1 VRAAIDLFRREP
13 RARWFFGAL
22 AQSALGN
29 GAGYVA
35 LLLIAYDRWHSPW
48 AITLVLMA
56 DLLPAMLFGPVFG
69 AAADRWSRKA
79 CMVIADLLRFG
90 AFVGIAFVD
99 GIELTLLLALVAG
112 CGTGLYTPAALA
124 SLPGLVRP
132 ERLPAATSV
141 YGAIADLGFTV
152 GPAVAAVVLLFGS
165 AEQLTLLNGVTFGI
179 SALVLARLAFGHAP
193 AAVEGPHQSLFAE
206 ARDGLAATA
215 GMPGIRALLGVSA
228 GALFFAGLFNV
239 AELPFADDILDSGEV
254 GYSVLATVFGAGFI
268 AGSLTG
274 TARAAPVT
282 LKHRFGIGLL
292 VLGAGF
298 VAAGLAPGFAVALAA
313 FILGGF
319 GNGMVIVYERQ
330 LIQAAVPDRLAGR
343 IFGMKDALSAW
354 GFGLA
359 FVSAG
364 ALITLIGVRE
374 LLVVAGIGALL
385 SWLVTRRMLADSFN
399 EREPVL
405 VDSSGSGASGADG
418 VGNAGA
424 GKQRP
429 DLVGGAGDSRGAG
442 LDQGTEGLDDGGIEL
457 RPGARP

>member
-1 VRAAIDLFRREP
+1 MLRGEP

-56 DLLPAMLFGPVFG
+56 DLLPAMLLGPVFG

-79 CMVIADLLRFG
+79 CMIIADLLRFG

-124 SLPGLVRP
+124 SLPGLVRR

-152 GPAVAAVVLLFGS
+152 GPALAAVVLLFGD
-165 AEQLTLLNGVTFGI
+165 AEQLTLVNGITFGI
-179 SALVLARLAFGHAP
+179 SAIVLARLAFGEAPP
-193 AAVEGPHQSLFAE
+193 AAEDTPRSLLAE
-206 ARDGLAATA
+206 ARDGLVATA

-239 AELPFADDILDSGEV
+239 AELPFAEDILDSGEV
-254 GYSVLATVFGAGFI
+254 GYSVLATAFGAGFI

-274 TARAAPVT
+274 SGGASPAV
-282 LKHRFGIGLL
+282 LKQRFGLGLL

-298 VAAGLAPGFAVALAA
+298 VATGFAPGFAVALAA
-313 FILGGF
+313 FALGGF

-330 LIQAAVPDRLAGR
+330 LIQATVPDRLAGR

-359 FVSAG
+359 FVAAG
-364 ALITLIGVRE
+364 GLITLIGVRE
-374 LLVVAGIGALL
+374 LLIAAGVGALL
-385 SWLVTRRMLADSFN
+385 SWVVARRMLANAFN

-405 VDSSGSGASGADG
+405 AGAQVSGASTDA
-418 VGNAGA
+418 VGHGGA
-424 GKQRP
+424 GQQGP
-429 DLVGGAGDSRGAG
+429 DLVGGTSRDGSAC
-442 LDQGTEGLDDGGIEL
+442 LDDRAEGVDDGGVEL
-457 RPGARP
+457 RPGPGS

>member
-56 DLLPAMLFGPVFG
+56 DLLPAMVFGPVFG

-79 CMVIADLLRFG
+79 CIVIADLLRFV

-99 GIELTLLLALVAG
+99 SIELTLALALVAG

-124 SLPGLVRP
+124 ALPGLVRP

-152 GPAVAAVVLLFGS
+152 GPAIAAIVLLFGD
-165 AEQLTLLNGVTFGI
+165 AEQLALVNGVTFGV
-179 SALVLARLAFGHAP
+179 SALVLARLAFGAAP
-193 AAVEGPHQSLFAE
+193 AAEGPQRSLFAE
-206 ARDGLAATA
+206 TRDGFAATA

-228 GALFFAGLFNV
+228 GALFFVGLFNV
-239 AELPFADDILDSGEV
+239 AELPFAEDVLDSGEV

-268 AGSLTG
+268 GGSLTA
-274 TARAAPVT
+274 TAGGAPAV
-282 LKHRFGIGLL
+282 LKERFGIGLL
-292 VLGAGF
+292 VIGAGF
-298 VAAGLAPGFAVALAA
+298 VAAGLAPGFAVALLA
-313 FILGGF
+313 FALGGF

-330 LIQAAVPDRLAGR
+330 MIQATVPDRLAGR
-343 IFGMKDALSAW
+343 VFGMKDALSAW
-354 GFGLA
+354 GFGVA
-359 FVSAG
+359 FVAAG
-364 ALITLIGVRE
+364 GLITLIGVRE
-374 LLVVAGIGALL
+374 LLVAAGIGAFL
-385 SWLVTRRMLADSFN
+385 SWLVARRMLANAFN
-399 EREPVL
+399 DREPVPL
-405 VDSSGSGASGADG
+405 GAGSGAGAEA
-418 VGNAGA
+418 VGGDV
-424 GKQRP
+424 GPGQQRS
-429 DLVGGAGDSRGAG
+429 DLVGGAGNSGRAG
-442 LDQGTEGLDDGGIEL
+442 LDQRTEGLDDGGIEL
-457 RPGARP
+457 RPGAGS

>member
-79 CMVIADLLRFG
+79 CVVIADLLRFG

-152 GPAVAAVVLLFGS
+152 GPAVAALVLLFGT

-179 SALVLARLAFGHAP
+179 SALVLARLAFGEAP
-193 AAVEGPHQSLFAE
+193 RGAEEIQRSLFAE

-239 AELPFADDILDSGEV
+239 AELPFAEDILDSGEV
-254 GYSVLATVFGAGFI
+254 GYSVLATAFGAGFI

-274 TARAAPVT
+274 SGGAPPAV
-282 LKHRFGIGLL
+282 LKQRFGIGLL

-298 VAAGLAPGFAVALAA
+298 VVAGVAPGFAVALLA
-313 FILGGF
+313 FALGGF

-330 LIQAAVPDRLAGR
+330 LIQATVPDRLAGR

-354 GFGLA
+354 GFGVA
-359 FVSAG
+359 FVCAG
-364 ALITLIGVRE
+364 GLITLIGVRE
-374 LLVVAGIGALL
+374 LLIVAGLGGMA
-385 SWLVTRRMLADSFN
+385 SWLVARHALAGAFN
-399 EREPVL
+399 VREPELAGAQV
-405 VDSSGSGASGADG
+405 SGASADA
-418 VGNAGA
+418 VGHGGA
-424 GKQRP
+424 GEQRA
-429 DLVGGAGDSRGAG
+429 DFVGGAGSGRRAG
-442 LDQGTEGLDDGGIEL
+442 LDDPGESSDDGGVEL
-457 RPGARP
+457 RPRTRP

>member
-1 VRAAIDLFRREP
+1 VRRTIDLFRGEP

-56 DLLPAMLFGPVFG
+56 DLLPAMIFGPVFG

-79 CMVIADLLRFG
+79 CIVIADLLRFG

-99 GIELTLLLALVAG
+99 SIELTLLLALVAG

-152 GPAVAAVVLLFGS
+152 GPAIAAIVLLFGD
-165 AEQLTLLNGVTFGI
+165 AEQLALLNGITFGI
-179 SALVLARLAFGHAP
+179 SAVVLARLAFGEVP
-193 AAVEGPHQSLFAE
+193 LVEGPHRSLFAE
-206 ARDGLAATA
+206 AREGLAATA

-239 AELPFADDILDSGEV
+239 AELPFAEDTLDSGEV
-254 GYSVLATVFGAGFI
+254 GYSVLATAFGAGFI
-268 AGSLTG
+268 AGSLSASAG
-274 TARAAPVT
+274 AAPAA
-282 LKHRFGIGLL
+282 LKERFGIGLL

-298 VAAGLAPGFAVALAA
+298 VATGLAPGFAVAAGA
-313 FILGGF
+313 FVLGGV

-330 LIQAAVPDRLAGR
+330 LIQATVPDRLAGR
-343 IFGMKDALSAW
+343 IFGMRDALSAW

-359 FVSAG
+359 FVCAG
-364 ALITLIGVRE
+364 GLITLIGVRE
-374 LLVVAGIGALL
+374 LLVVAGVGALL
-385 SWLVTRRMLADSFN
+385 SWLVARRLLAGAFN
-399 EREPVL
+399 EREPVPAAAL
-405 VDSSGSGASGADG
+405 GSGSGADALGD
-418 VGNAGA
+418 AGA
-424 GKQRP
+424 GQQRP
-429 DLVGGAGDSRGAG
+429 DLVGGARDGRGAG
-442 LDQGTEGLDDGGIEL
+442 LDQRAEGIDDGGIEL
-457 RPGARP
+457 RPGTGS

>member
-1 VRAAIDLFRREP
+1 MRAAIDLFRREP

-79 CMVIADLLRFG
+79 CIVTADLLRFG

-132 ERLPAATSV
+132 ARLPAATSV

-152 GPAVAAVVLLFGS
+152 GPAVAALVLLFGS

-179 SALVLARLAFGHAP
+179 SALVLARLAFGEAP
-193 AAVEGPHQSLFAE
+193 TAETPHRSLFAE

-215 GMPGIRALLGVSA
+215 GMPGIRRPARSLRRRPLLRRPLQRG
-228 GALFFAGLFNV
+228 
-239 AELPFADDILDSGEV
+239 
-254 GYSVLATVFGAGFI
+254 
-268 AGSLTG
+268 
-274 TARAAPVT
+274 RAA
-282 LKHRFGIGLL
+282 LR
-292 VLGAGF
+292 
-298 VAAGLAPGFAVALAA
+298 
-313 FILGGF
+313 GGHP
-319 GNGMVIVYERQ
+319 R
-330 LIQAAVPDRLAGR
+330 
-343 IFGMKDALSAW
+343 
-354 GFGLA
+354 
-359 FVSAG
+359 
-364 ALITLIGVRE
+364 
-374 LLVVAGIGALL
+374 
-385 SWLVTRRMLADSFN
+385 
-399 EREPVL
+399 
-405 VDSSGSGASGADG
+405 
-418 VGNAGA
+418 
-424 GKQRP
+424 
-429 DLVGGAGDSRGAG
+429 
-442 LDQGTEGLDDGGIEL
+442 
-457 RPGARP
+457 

>member
-79 CMVIADLLRFG
+79 CMVIADLLRLG

-152 GPAVAAVVLLFGS
+152 GPAVAALVLLFGS

-179 SALVLARLAFGHAP
+179 SALVLARLAFGQAP
-193 AAVEGPHQSLFAE
+193 VAVGGPQRSLIAD

-215 GMPGIRALLGVSA
+215 GMPGMRALLGVSA

-239 AELPFADDILDSGEV
+239 AELPFAEDILDSGEV
-254 GYSVLATVFGAGFI
+254 GYSVLATAFGAGFI

-274 TARAAPVT
+274 TGGAAPAT
-282 LKHRFGIGLL
+282 LKTRFGMGLL

-298 VAAGLAPGFAVALAA
+298 VATGVAPGFAAALGA
-313 FILGGF
+313 FALGGF

-330 LIQAAVPDRLAGR
+330 LIQATVPDRLAGR

-385 SWLVTRRMLADSFN
+385 SWLVARRLLAGAFN
-399 EREPVL
+399 ELEPVPAAA
-405 VDSSGSGASGADG
+405 SGSGAGADAAG
-418 VGNAGA
+418 DTGA
-424 GKQRP
+424 GQQRA
-429 DLVGGAGDSRGAG
+429 DLVGGARDRRGAG
-442 LDQGTEGLDDGGIEL
+442 LDQEAEGLDDGGVEL
-457 RPGARP
+457 RPGAGS

>member
-1 VRAAIDLFRREP
+1 MGAAIDLFRRES

-152 GPAVAAVVLLFGS
+152 GPALAAVVLLFGS
-165 AEQLTLLNGVTFGI
+165 AELLTLLNGVTFGI
-179 SALVLARLAFGHAP
+179 SAAVLARLAFGKAP
-193 AAVEGPHQSLFAE
+193 STTEGPHKSLLAE
-206 ARDGLAATA
+206 ARDGLAASA
-215 GMPGIRALLGVSA
+215 GLPGIRALLGVSA

-239 AELPFADDILDSGEV
+239 AELPFAEDILDSGEV

-268 AGSLTG
+268 GGSLTG
-274 TARAAPVT
+274 TAGAAPVT
-282 LKHRFGIGLL
+282 LKHRFGLGLL

-313 FILGGF
+313 FALGGF

-364 ALITLIGVRE
+364 ALITLIGIRE

-385 SWLVTRRMLADSFN
+385 SWVVARRMLANSFN
-399 EREPVL
+399 ELEPVL
-405 VDSSGSGASGADG
+405 ASVPGSGAGAEA
-418 VGNAGA
+418 VGHAGA
-424 GKQRP
+424 GQQRA
-429 DLVGGAGDSRGAG
+429 DLVGGAGDGRGAG
-442 LDQGTEGLDDGGIEL
+442 LDQGAEGVDDGGVEL
-457 RPGARP
+457 RPGAGS